1 MSGVHWKRSKDILG
15 AAVAQSDLSAA
26 HEDYLAAGGVGLSL
40 GDGRLHYGSE
50 QVAEVY
56 YSLGLTQLALK

>member
-1 MSGVHWKRSKDILG
+1 M
-15 AAVAQSDLSAA
+15 AQSDLSAA